1 MPGLAA
7 AGFKPAVYTN
17 FTTLANR
24 RMILEDRTVLIAS
37 AGILRAGI
45 MLDFAHNIAAVVTIA
60 VIKK

>member
-24 RMILEDRTVLIAS
+24 RMILEDRAALEAMANYRGRVACN
-37 AGILRAGI
+37 
-45 MLDFAHNIAAVVTIA
+45 LDLPA
-60 VIKK
+60 